1 MKNKGYAVFFLGRG
15 GGGGGERKVGGGGG
29 GGGGAN
35 KVHKWRIDRTNES
48 VNNSQSSSATFIIQR
63 WSTPNKERFGG
74 LVLIDC

>member
-1 MKNKGYAVFFLGRG
+1 MKNKGYAIFFFFFFF
-15 GGGGGERKVGGGGG
+15 